1 MAYPLAA
8 MPSSSILPPEPSL
21 DGLLGA
27 AARGDQQAFAAFY
40 DQTASQALGLA
51 LRILRDRAL
60 AEDVVLEAYTQVW
73 RQADRHDPRRSNA
86 VAWLL
91 LVVRSRALDA
101 VRSKGERVRRDS
113 SAEPL
118 AALVDAQPDALRA
131 SELRERAQR
140 VRCALGQLPAE
151 QRAAIEA
158 AFFGG
163 LTHVEVAAVLGA
175 PLGTVK
181 SRIRLGLEAL
191 RTLLLPA
198 QGGIA

>member
-8 MPSSSILPPEPSL
+8 MPSSSALPPAPSL
-21 DGLLGA
+21 DGLLAA
-27 AARGDQQAFAAFY
+27 AARGDQQAFASFY
-40 DQTASQALGLA
+40 DQTSSQAFGLA

-60 AEDVVLEAYTQVW
+60 AEETTLQAYTQLW
-73 RQADRHDPRRSNA
+73 QQADRHDPRRSNA

-113 SAEPL
+113 SSDPL
-118 AALVDAQPDALRA
+118 PELVDSQPDPHQA
-131 SELRERAQR
+131 SELRERSQR
-140 VRCALGQLPAE
+140 VRCALGQLPRE
-151 QRAAIEA
+151 QREAIEA
-158 AFFGG
+158 AFFDG
-163 LTHVEVAAVLGA
+163 LTHVEAAARLGA

-181 SRIRLGLEAL
+181 SRIRLGMTAL
-191 RTLLLPA
+191 RTLLAPV